1 MSLKGRLGRLPRLSK
16 RFRGESGNGGLPR
29 SDHEREGRRSQDPP
43 RFMGKPDE
51 KEIGIHRV
59 QDRLASSLPLRVCR
73 VITRLNVGGPS
84 VQATLLSAELGLP
97 TFESTLVYGVEDERE
112 GNYLDLLPADT
123 QEKIRAYQVP
133 ELGRSPDAPSDLR
146 ALAALVSTFRR
157 LRPDIVHTH
166 MAKAGTLGRL
176 AARAT
181 GVPVV
186 IHTFHGNVFA
196 GYFSKPVSAGVRTW
210 EALLARASDAVIA
223 ISPSQVAELLD
234 AGIPRS
240 KIKLVPLGIPLE
252 RFDRMPAREE
262 ARAEL
267 RLPRDATCIG
277 WVARLVPVK
286 DPTLM
291 VEAAAVC
298 TARNPKTVLLVAGDG
313 PEREVV
319 ERLAET
325 RGVDARFLGWQS
337 DLRRFYAACDVV
349 ALSSKNEG
357 FPVALLEAIAA
368 RRPVAAT
375 DVGGVAD
382 LFQATGQGELARSRS
397 PEDLAEAISRALK
410 TPAAQLS
417 LSAER
422 ARSAYSAHR
431 LVEDITA
438 LYGELALRKV
448 EAIRRRRRLG
458 RDWSG

>member
-1 MSLKGRLGRLPRLSK
+1 MSSSGRLGRLPRLS
-16 RFRGESGNGGLPR
+16 RQFRGERGKGGQHR
-29 SDHEREGRRSQDPP
+29 SELEPERRRSLDPP
-43 RFMGKPDE
+43 RFMGRPDE
-51 KEIGIHRV
+51 EEIGIHRIE
-59 QDRLASSLPLRVCR
+59 DRLASSLPLRVCR

-112 GNYLDLLPADT
+112 GNYLDILPAGT
-123 QEKIRAYQVP
+123 QEKIRAHQVP
-133 ELGRSPDAPSDLR
+133 ELGRSPDAASDLK
-146 ALAALVSTFRR
+146 ALAALVATFRR
-157 LRPDIVHTH
+157 IRPDIVHTH

-186 IHTFHGNVFA
+186 VHTFHGNVFA
-196 GYFSKPVSAGVRTW
+196 GYFSKPVSAGVRAW

-223 ISPSQVAELLD
+223 ISPSQVVELLE

-240 KIKLVPLGIPLE
+240 KIRLVPLGIPLE
-252 RFDRMPAREE
+252 QFDHMPAREE

-267 RLPRDATCIG
+267 HLPQDATCIG

-286 DPTLM
+286 DPKLM
-291 VEAAAVC
+291 VEAAAVY
-298 TARNPKTVLLVAGDG
+298 ASRNPKTVLLVAGDG

-319 ERLAET
+319 ERLAEA
-325 RGVDARFLGWQS
+325 RGVDAKFFGWQS

-357 FPVALLEAIAA
+357 FPVALIEAIAA
-368 RRPVAAT
+368 GRPVAAT

-382 LFQATGQGELARSRS
+382 LFQATGQGQLARSRS
-397 PEDLAEAISRALK
+397 PEDLAEAISKALQ

-417 LSAER
+417 LSADR
-422 ARSAYSAHR
+422 ARRAYSARR
-431 LVEDITA
+431 LVQDIKV
-438 LYGELALRKV
+438 LYGELAMRKV
-448 EAIRRRRRLG
+448 EAIGRRRRRE
-458 RDWSG
+458 R